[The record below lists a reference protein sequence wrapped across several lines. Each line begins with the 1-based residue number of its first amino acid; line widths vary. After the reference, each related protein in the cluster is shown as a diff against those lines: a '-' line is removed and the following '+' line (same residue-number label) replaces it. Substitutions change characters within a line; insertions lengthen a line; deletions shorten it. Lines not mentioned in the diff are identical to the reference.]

1 MRRIALVL
9 GILLGLGL
17 LWFAIQGYA
26 AESGEVVVV
35 RTLDDA
41 EKPQETRLW
50 VVDDAGNAWIRAGHP
65 GAAWL
70 LRLQVEPDIEI
81 MRGGQTLA
89 VRGIPTPEA
98 RERINA
104 LMAEKYGWADRFI
117 GFFFSRD
124 HAVPILL
131 QPR

>member
-50 VVDDAGNAWIRAGHP
+50 VVDDIGNAWIRAGQP

-81 MRGGQTLA
+81 MRGDRTLA

-98 RERINA
+98 RERINT